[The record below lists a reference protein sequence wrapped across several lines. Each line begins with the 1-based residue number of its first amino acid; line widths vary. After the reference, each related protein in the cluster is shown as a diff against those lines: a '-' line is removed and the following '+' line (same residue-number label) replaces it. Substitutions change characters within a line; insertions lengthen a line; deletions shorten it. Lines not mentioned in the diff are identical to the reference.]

1 MKVGSGQRV
10 VGSLELFTAHCPL
23 PTAHCPL
30 PTANYP
36 LFSEKDL
43 AERGLIIAIDGPAG
57 AGKSSVAR
65 AVARRLGY
73 LFINTGAMYRAV
85 AWKALQ
91 EGVSLEDAGAVG
103 RLAQDSLIELTG
115 DVDSMRVLIDGR
127 DVTAEIS
134 TPPVGR
140 AASIVSAISAVRRA
154 LVARQQQM
162 GRAGGVVME
171 GRDIGTQVFPDAGIK
186 IYLDASS
193 EARAQ
198 RRYDE
203 DLARGVAVAS
213 PEEMKEEIEQR
224 DHRDRSRADSP
235 LLRAEDA
242 IYIDSSTMTIGEVV
256 VQILEIAERSEER
269 VRNKRK

>member
-1 MKVGSGQRV
+1 M
-10 VGSLELFTAHCPL
+10 
-23 PTAHCPL
+23 
-30 PTANYP
+30 
-36 LFSEKDL
+36 

-57 AGKSSVAR
+57 AGKSTVAR
-65 AVARRLGY
+65 NVARRLGY

-103 RLAQDSLIELTG
+103 RIARRSYIELTG
-115 DVDSMRVLIDGR
+115 EVDSMRVLIDGR
-127 DVTAEIS
+127 DVTVEIA
-134 TPPVGR
+134 TPRVGQ
-140 AASIVSAISAVRRA
+140 AASMVSTISAVRRA
-154 LVARQQQM
+154 LVTRQQQI

-171 GRDIGTQVFPDAGIK
+171 GRDIGTQVFPNAEVK

-193 EARAQ
+193 DARAQ

-224 DHRDRSRADSP
+224 DHRDQTRADSP

-242 IYIDSSTMTIGEVV
+242 IYIDSSAMTIDDVV
-256 VQILEIAERSEER
+256 EQILEIAERTR
-269 VRNKRK
+269 VQEKNPSHE